1 MRDLLQS
8 LDYLDLIYRAK
19 DRRQAAVNTKHSV
32 VNKLHEI
39 DLFDYQ

>member
-8 LDYLDLIYRAK
+8 LDYLDLIYCAK

-32 VNKLHEI
+32 VNKLREI
-39 DLFDYQ
+39 KSADYQ